1 MAMAETDGTVP
12 APGAIS
18 AEGLRKKALELK
30 LAEMERGDKI
40 KSREA
45 KKHSEFV
52 EEFFHK
58 HIGDAERAIIRRVVT
73 KAAAD
78 GEFEAMVYSFP
89 SSFCTDSGRAINN
102 NLQGWQ
108 NTLQGKAKE
117 IYELFDTVGRPQG
130 YTLKAMVINFP
141 GGMPG
146 DIGFFLGWVPPV
158 E

>member
-1 MAMAETDGTVP
+1 MAMAKGEATGTNP
-12 APGAIS
+12 AAMS
-18 AEGLRKKALELK
+18 AEELRKKALELK
-30 LAEMERGDKI
+30 LAEMEREDKI

-52 EEFFHK
+52 EDFFRK
-58 HIGDAERAIIRRVVT
+58 HIGDDERAVIRRVVT

-78 GEFEAMVYSFP
+78 GKFEAMVYSFP

-102 NLQGWQ
+102 SLQGWQ

-117 IYELFDTVGRPQG
+117 VYELFETVGRPQG
-130 YTLKAMVINFP
+130 YTLKAVVINYP

-146 DIGFFLGWVPPV
+146 DIGFFLGWEPPL